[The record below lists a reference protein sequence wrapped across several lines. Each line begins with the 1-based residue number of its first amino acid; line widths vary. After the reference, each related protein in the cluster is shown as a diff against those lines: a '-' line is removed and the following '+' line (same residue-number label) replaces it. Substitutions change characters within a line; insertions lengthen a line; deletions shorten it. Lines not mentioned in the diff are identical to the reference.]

1 MEKTSDKEKFKKQVQ
16 VLAEKINEDVC
27 NQRKH
32 LIGKILTIVD
42 ASFSDPEQRKAVKD
56 MVNDAFYG
64 PSYWNQISAWIQSF
78 ARSNGIEK
86 LYDHETLAS
95 PKMDNNDMTHIFDNI
110 K

>member
-1 MEKTSDKEKFKKQVQ
+1 MESKEKFRKQAQ
-16 VLAEKINEDVC
+16 LLAEKINENVYD
-27 NQRKH
+27 QRKH

-64 PSYWNQISAWIQSF
+64 PSYWHHISEWIEGF
-78 ARSNGIEK
+78 VRANGIDK
-86 LYDHETLAS
+86 LYEHETLSA
-95 PKMDNNDMTHIFDNI
+95 PTMDKNDTTHIFESI

>member
-1 MEKTSDKEKFKKQVQ
+1 MKEEKFRKQVQ
-16 VLAEKINEDVC
+16 VLAEKINEDVF

-32 LIGKILTIVD
+32 TIGKILTIVD

-64 PSYWNQISAWIQSF
+64 PSYWNSISDWITGF
-78 ARSNGIEK
+78 ARSNGVEN
-86 LYDHETLAS
+86 LYDHETLVS
-95 PKMDNNDMTHIFDNI
+95 PTRDTNDATHLFDNI